1 MKRILLNFEGL
12 AEHRFPTRRPWGK
25 IHHYSRARRV
35 WLWITLY
42 TCFYTLFTTKKHFFM
57 KKQEKVSIAS
67 YSAIPRE
74 SYRLATARSTASACC
89 HGFRM
94 VAAATGDWL
103 RWGRISIFSVR
114 VQFGSYMNYKTIFE
128 LITRIVNPIFDQ
140 FTLPCSDN
148 IRKRPNLIEQKRS
161 VSPEGYEST
170 KSI

>member
-1 MKRILLNFEGL
+1 
-12 AEHRFPTRRPWGK
+12 
-25 IHHYSRARRV
+25 
-35 WLWITLY
+35 
-42 TCFYTLFTTKKHFFM
+42 M
-57 KKQEKVSIAS
+57 KKQKKVSIAS

-89 HGFRM
+89 HSFRM
-94 VAAATGDWL
+94 VAAATGNWL

-148 IRKRPNLIEQKRS
+148 IRKRPNLIKQKRL
-161 VSPEGYEST
+161 VSPEGYERMTIILKSPKMPIFLT
-170 KSI
+170 KTSAPCSRPPEPEITQKYFWNKGLGLSSNLISASYE